1 MIMKVKLDKRLT
13 DHMKEKGHHHIL
25 LSPHVCST

>member
-1 MIMKVKLDKRLT
+1 MKVKLDKRLP
-13 DHMKEKGHHHIL
+13 DHMKEKGHRHIL